1 VKIKPGYKTIA
12 WLLVFWCFATYWN
25 IGKAFHIDDTAHL
38 QIAQWIER
46 NPFHPMS
53 GWVNWTSEAVPI
65 STANQPHLYFYL
77 MAGWAHL
84 FGYSE
89 IAIHSLMALFTLWA
103 ICAFYRLAALVDRDR
118 ALYVTALFSLSAAF
132 VVGQN
137 SMVDVPLIAVWLEF
151 YHVLLNPRYA
161 DKKKYAIA
169 AVLCAIGLLIK
180 YTSLLLVPAMV
191 IHIVLAR
198 KYKSAGWILIP
209 AATLLLWS
217 AFNIYDYGE
226 IHILNRP
233 RLLKTPLTYWT
244 YSVTWIV
251 GLGAMLP
258 FAVFG
263 FYAQLKQSASTA
275 AKMIWSILCGLTLLA
290 PAVVL
295 LSAVKNIAVVN
306 SALFF
311 SCVLSG
317 IGVLCMC
324 CQTVKKQKTENEN
337 ENKNDGNSIQWLL
350 LYWMGSSFLFIVFF
364 APFMAVRHVLLAMP
378 AVLLLIYP
386 QVARTSNI
394 AKLYWISIAL
404 TVFNTTLLAKA
415 DAWYAGIYKTN
426 AAQIVQ
432 YLSLDVPI
440 WFVGHWGWQW
450 YAQQSGMKFLSNSE
464 RPNIGDYL
472 VVPLN
477 IIGGDVPDRLE
488 VLELQTV
495 KIERTYWFQH
505 YANIY
510 FYVSPGLPWGYSNG
524 AVETF
529 KLYRVMGVKN

>member
-1 VKIKPGYKTIA
+1 MKIRPDYKTIA
-12 WLLVFWCFATYWN
+12 WLLIFWCFATYWN
-25 IGKAFHIDDTAHL
+25 IDKAFHIDDTAHL
-38 QIAQWIER
+38 QIAQWIEQ
-46 NPFHPMS
+46 NPLHPMS
-53 GWVNWTSEAVPI
+53 GLVNWTSEPVPI

-103 ICAFYRLAALVDRDR
+103 IVAFYRLATLVDHDH
-118 ALYVTALFSLSAAF
+118 AIHVTALFSLSAAF

-151 YHVLLNPRYA
+151 YHALLNPRYG
-161 DKKKYAIA
+161 DKKKYAA
-169 AVLCAIGLLIK
+169 ASVLCAIGLLIK

-191 IHIVLAR
+191 IHILLAR

-217 AFNIYDYGE
+217 AFNVYDYGE

-233 RLLKTPLTYWT
+233 TVLRDSRTYWT
-244 YSVTWIV
+244 YSITWIAGV
-251 GLGAMLP
+251 GATLP
-258 FAVFG
+258 FAVLA
-263 FYAQLKQSASTA
+263 FYAKLKQSSGLVARS
-275 AKMIWSILCGLTLLA
+275 IWITLCALTILS

-295 LSAVKNIAVVN
+295 LSAVENIAVIN
-306 SALFF
+306 FALFSSF
-311 SCVLSG
+311 VVSG
-317 IGVLCMC
+317 VGVLYMC
-324 CQTVKKQKTENEN
+324 CQAVKKQKAE
-337 ENKNDGNSIQWLL
+337 NDGSSIQWLL
-350 LYWMGSSFLFIVFF
+350 LYWIGSSFIFIVFF
-364 APFMAVRHVLLAMP
+364 APFMAIRHVLLAMP

-394 AKLYWISIAL
+394 VKLYWVSVAL

-415 DAWYAGIYKTN
+415 DSWYAGIYKTN

-450 YAQQSGMKFLSNSE
+450 YAQQSGMKHLMSNSQ

-477 IIGGDVPDRLE
+477 IIGGDVPDYLE
-488 VLELQTV
+488 VMELQTV
-495 KIERTYWFQH
+495 KIERQHWFQH
-505 YANIY
+505 YASIY

-524 AVETF
+524 AMETF
-529 KLYRVMGVKN
+529 KLYRIMGFKN